1 MDSKILNTR
10 KAELLAHQEQMLNA
24 AQEAKVKLTPAQ
36 EEQFANATAEIN
48 SIDQTLV
55 RMAAIE
61 KGKKEVA
68 LPTSE
73 VFVPNMDSKRKKSSS
88 PAYTN
93 AFWNMIAK
101 RDFTNAALAEGG
113 TAADGSYLVPQEFD
127 PTIPNLALIEASARK
142 LSRVITTEMNLV
154 FPYQAS
160 RGVAAQKAE
169 STNSGTNAFAANV
182 PTFANTTLT
191 AYQNGDQITVSWELL
206 QDVKALQDFV
216 SAELN
221 RMIMTYEETAFVVG
235 GSNGASSPLGYLEG
249 GQAAL
254 TAALTINNVLTLT
267 GDLRQA
273 YYQNAKFLAHRQT
286 IINLYKNQI
295 ANNQFQQYITYDAD
309 GTCRLLGFPVA
320 FSSEMPVYSAS
331 PSVNGALIFGD
342 FAAGWVIGDRGGSG
356 IRVKVLDQ
364 LAALNGQTVI
374 LGYRRSDQRN
384 ILAEA
389 TQVMTING

>member
-10 KAELLAHQEQMLNA
+10 KSELLANQESILNVAQTA
-24 AQEAKVKLTPAQ
+24 ARKLTVA
-36 EEQFANATAEIN
+36 EEETFANATAEIN
-48 SIDQTLV
+48 SIDLTLV

-68 LPTSE
+68 QPTSDA
-73 VFVPNMDSKRKKSSS
+73 FVPNTESRGKKTLSA
-88 PAYTN
+88 AYEK
-93 AFWNMIAK
+93 AFWNAIST
-101 RDFTNAALAEGG
+101 RNFTNAALAEGG
-113 TAADGSYLVPQEFD
+113 TAADGSYLVPAQTD
-127 PTIPNLALIEASARK
+127 PSIPNLALIEASARK
-142 LSRVITTEMNLV
+142 LSRVISTEMNIV

-160 RGVAAQKAE
+160 RAVAAAKAE
-169 STNSGTNAFAANV
+169 STNSGTSAFATNV

-191 AYQNGDQITVSWELL
+191 AFQYGDQIAVSWELM

-221 RMIMTYEETAFVVG
+221 RMIVTYEETAFVVG
-235 GSNGASSPLGYLEG
+235 GSNGATSPLGYLEG

-273 YYQNAKFLAHRQT
+273 YYANAKFLAHRQT

-295 ANNQFQQYITYDAD
+295 ANNQFQNYITYDAD
-309 GTCRLLGFPVA
+309 GCHLLGYPVA
-320 FSSEMPVYSAS
+320 FSSSMPVYSAS
-331 PSVNGALIFGD
+331 PAVSGAIIFGD
-342 FAAGWVIGDRGGSG
+342 FASGWVIGDRGGSG

-364 LAALNGQTVI
+364 VAAQNGQTVI
-374 LGYRRSDQRN
+374 LGYRRADQRN
-384 ILAEA
+384 LLAEA